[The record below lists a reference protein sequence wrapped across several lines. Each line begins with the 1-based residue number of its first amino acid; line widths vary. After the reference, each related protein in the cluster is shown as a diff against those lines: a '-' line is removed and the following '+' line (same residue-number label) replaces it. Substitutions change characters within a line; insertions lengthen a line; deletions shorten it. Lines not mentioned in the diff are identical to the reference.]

1 MAWCVCVHL
10 HVCVCV
16 RQWWTVPVS
25 FSRCAL
31 YLYSTFLWRPAEN
44 QPAYRSPIEQI
55 HSVFQPNRVI
65 VRGCMHAAQSMHC
78 WESLSPKLM
87 PIEACYE
94 FPQANTI
101 SISPWVQGIT
111 SALLHCGRTALPIW
125 AGSIWGRVCMSITRW
140 SSDFCLNYGQ
150 RDKWKR
156 CLLICKVIGLV
167 LFQKLMPPTCK

>member
-1 MAWCVCVHL
+1 MAWCVYVHL
-10 HVCVCV
+10 HVCV

-78 WESLSPKLM
+78 CESLSPKLM

-125 AGSIWGRVCMSITRW
+125 AGSIWGRVCMLITHW

-167 LFQKLMPPTCK
+167 LFQNLMPPTSI